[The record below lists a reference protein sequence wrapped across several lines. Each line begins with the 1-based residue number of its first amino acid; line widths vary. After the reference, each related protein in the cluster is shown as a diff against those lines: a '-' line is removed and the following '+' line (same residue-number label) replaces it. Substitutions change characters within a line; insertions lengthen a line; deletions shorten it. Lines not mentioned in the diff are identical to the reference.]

1 MLPIM
6 SGAEERMASQGLILQ
21 ETELGRDDDP
31 AVGGCLMAE
40 ISGGMAGVQVVIRP
54 GLAGQTRAD
63 FAEWAESRINRFL
76 EHGPEPDGW
85 RQRPDGVWQLW
96 GRLQEMP
103 SLDWRP

>member
-1 MLPIM
+1 MT
-6 SGAEERMASQGLILQ
+6 GAEERMAERGLILQ

-31 AVGGCLMAE
+31 DVGGCLMAE
-40 ISGGMAGVQVVIRP
+40 ISDGQAGVQVVIRP
-54 GLAGQTRAD
+54 GLTGQPRAD
-63 FAEWAESRINRFL
+63 FAEWAESRIKRFL

-103 SLDWRP
+103 SLD